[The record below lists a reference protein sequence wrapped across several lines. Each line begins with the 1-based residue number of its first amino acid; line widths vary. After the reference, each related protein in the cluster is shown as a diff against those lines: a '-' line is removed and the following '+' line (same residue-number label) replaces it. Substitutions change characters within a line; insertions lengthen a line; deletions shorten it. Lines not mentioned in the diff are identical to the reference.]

1 MCNVLSG
8 VPPDHAT
15 ACRCL
20 EGRWGTSFIDALLFG
35 NAEHF
40 ESDVVV
46 AALPKHQRTPLP
58 GTSGFL
64 IPYPCL
70 LGFFSLGLAVGFI

>member
-1 MCNVLSG
+1 MCNVLPG

-15 ACRCL
+15 ACRRL
-20 EGRWGTSFIDALLFG
+20 EGGWGTSFIDALLFG
-35 NAEHF
+35 NAEHS

-46 AALPKHQRTPLP
+46 AALLKQQRTPRP
-58 GTSGFL
+58 GNSGFL

-70 LGFFSLGLAVGFI
+70 FVLFALGLAVGFI

>member
-1 MCNVLSG
+1 M
-8 VPPDHAT
+8 PPDHAT
-15 ACRCL
+15 ACRRL
-20 EGRWGTSFIDALLFG
+20 EGIWGTSFIDALLFG

-46 AALPKHQRTPLP
+46 AALPQHQRTPRP

-64 IPYPCL
+64 IPYPCIFV
-70 LGFFSLGLAVGFI
+70 FFALGLAVGFI